1 MLQLSPKPEIEYSV
15 VVPVFNGAITVEELF
30 SRIKQVFDEL
40 QAGFE
45 VIFVEDCG
53 TDDSWQK
60 IIQLKKNFPKHI
72 VAIQLIKNYGQH
84 NATLCGCK
92 YAKGNIIIT
101 IDDDLQTPPEEIKK
115 LIQCRHQTQADVV
128 YGSYP
133 IKKHAIIKRIGSYI
147 VRKTFKLGA
156 GTHNEGSSF
165 RLISRKVIANI
176 ILHTHNF
183 IYIDELLQW
192 YTSKIAATPVE
203 HQKRKK
209 GTSGYPLFK
218 LIFFTLDLII
228 NYTAIPLRLMTYG
241 GLLFAFSFFC
251 VGLYY
256 IYGNMVWGFQL
267 GFTSLI
273 TAIFF
278 TTGIILF
285 CLGIIGEYLRRIYM
299 GQNQKPQY
307 AIRTLL
313 P

>member
-1 MLQLSPKPEIEYSV
+1 MQFPSKHSIDYSV
-15 VVPVFNGAITVEELF
+15 VVPVYNGAITVEELF
-30 SRIKQVFDEL
+30 LRTRQVFEEMK
-40 QAGFE
+40 ASFE

-53 TDDSWQK
+53 QDDSWQK
-60 IIQLKKNFPKHI
+60 IVQLKKNHPKQ
-72 VAIQLIKNYGQH
+72 VVGIQLVKNFGQH

-92 YAKGNIIIT
+92 YAKGTYVIT

-115 LIQCRHQTQADVV
+115 LILCQEQTQADVI
-128 YGSYP
+128 YGTYP
-133 IKKHAIIKRIGSYI
+133 IKKHAIIKRIGSYL

-165 RLISRKVIANI
+165 RLINQVIIANI
-176 ILHTHNF
+176 IQHTHNF
-183 IYIDELLQW
+183 IYIDEVLQW
-192 YTSKIAATPVE
+192 YTSHIAATPVM

-209 GTSGYPLFK
+209 GTSGYPLLK
-218 LIFFTLDLII
+218 LILMTLDLII

-251 VGLYY
+251 VGMYY

-285 CLGIIGEYLRRIYM
+285 CLGIIGEYLRRIYI

-313 P
+313 A